1 MAEMTQ
7 GFTALL
13 DVYVRQYRAGVKAE
27 LASVNVNYRPPDGI
41 AALDQDIDVLLQICG
56 QVDRLLAQGNDGR
69 QVTYTQSKML
79 ALLVEANAGAV
90 RNCLTAMAPADLR
103 YIASPCVAVLDQAK
117 LKASAKRLLDIDT
130 SFLNNVSALVG
141 QVSQALASGFPKP
154 PPQPVNPPPDI
165 EPPDP
170 MERDGGSGDDD
181 DDIFSLIYAP
191 TGPADVFDTSPSPMD
206 MAADLASPEI

>member
-1 MAEMTQ
+1 MAEVTQ

-27 LASVNVNYRPPDGI
+27 LTSVNVNYRTPDST

-130 SFLNNVSALVG
+130 SFLNNVSTVVG
-141 QVSQALASGFPKP
+141 QVGQALASGFPKP
-154 PPQPVNPPPDI
+154 PSQPVNPPPDI

-170 MERDGGSGDDD
+170 TERGGGAGDDGD
-181 DDIFSLIYAP
+181 DGSSLIYAP

-206 MAADLASPEI
+206 MAADLTSPEI